1 MKIGTAYS
9 NAIKQ
14 QHATRMSYSNTTPDG
29 LGYKFH
35 ECSKTPCI
43 FPQYKG
49 NTVILIDGMCFQLSL
64 YVQNKHSLA
73 SIVLLNMQL
82 SKEMYALQ

>member
-1 MKIGTAYS
+1 MK
-9 NAIKQ
+9 Q
-14 QHATRMSYSNTTPDG
+14 NTMYFST
-29 LGYKFH
+29 
-35 ECSKTPCI
+35 
-43 FPQYKG
+43 QYKG